1 MIIYIKDHNNMKKLR
16 YIFCL
21 VEQRHTNAYKE
32 FDDAGVSEWEYN
44 VCFITDYLSLKVRK
58 LGIETPFF
66 NLLSVSPRNIEKG
79 YIDNDE
85 YLQLVEVFTPF
96 SNDEMLALINTK
108 DFKTRIEM
116 YLSVLERGYR
126 IASEYYDIQ
135 IDKLLELHRQFR
147 EGGYK
152 HEWLFKKKPIKEYG
166 IYVFFNCYFTT
177 IDFRLELEVY
187 DIKKT
192 QLLTKGV
199 VFRTAPDR
207 IHFGKD
213 FNKGIEIDND
223 KMYLLDFLEKRAFE
237 FDLDKLSKGEFN
249 VIQLSEV
256 RDYTEIIDRINWLK

>member
-1 MIIYIKDHNNMKKLR
+1 MNSTTLNDKEQKVLEYIKEQIKDTGYPPSVREICAALGFKSTSSAHQ
-16 YIFCL
+16 YIWRL
-21 VEQRHTNAYKE
+21 A
-32 FDDAGVSEWEYN
+32 
-44 VCFITDYLSLKVRK
+44 
-58 LGIETPFF
+58 
-66 NLLSVSPRNIEKG
+66 EKG

-85 YLQLVEVFTPF
+85 YLQLVKVFTPF

>member
-1 MIIYIKDHNNMKKLR
+1 MKLNRIICTIQNEWKQINPDVYNFWYYNIEFIVDYLTKNVKKLN
-16 YIFCL
+16 IP
-21 VEQRHTNAYKE
+21 
-32 FDDAGVSEWEYN
+32 
-44 VCFITDYLSLKVRK
+44 
-58 LGIETPFF
+58 TPNF
-66 NLLSVSPRNIEKG
+66 NLLVIKPRDITIG
-79 YIDNDE
+79 FVDVHE
-85 YLQLVEVFTPF
+85 YLKNLEVYVPTPK
-96 SNDEMLALINTK
+96 DELLSIVGSKNLK
-108 DFKTRIEM
+108 DRCEKVLTI
-116 YLSVLERGYR
+116 LERGYR
-126 IASEYYDIQ
+126 IASEYYDIE
-135 IDKLLELHRQFR
+135 IDKLLELHQKFR

-152 HEWLFKKKPIKEYG
+152 HEWLFIKKPIKEYG